1 MEIGVWIVTGLVLAV
16 LTVVVFVVWRAV
28 SETHGD
34 RLVVENVLKVREP
47 GRVRIRYGV
56 HGLRPFTWGRDASM
70 LVRVPVEYAG
80 VDLSPASLV
89 ETGIRMQQL
98 LGYDGVEC
106 RTPRPRW
113 REWRLVR

>member
-1 MEIGVWIVTGLVLAV
+1 
-16 LTVVVFVVWRAV
+16 
-28 SETHGD
+28 
-34 RLVVENVLKVREP
+34 
-47 GRVRIRYGV
+47 
-56 HGLRPFTWGRDASM
+56 M

>member
-1 MEIGVWIVTGLVLAV
+1 MEIGVWIVIGLVLVTLA
-16 LTVVVFVVWRAV
+16 TVAFVVWRAV
-28 SETHGD
+28 SETRGD
-34 RLVVENVLKVREP
+34 RLVVENVLKIRET

-56 HGLRPFTWGRDASM
+56 QGLRPFTWGRDTSM
-70 LVRVPVEYAG
+70 VVRVPVEYAG

-98 LGYDGVEC
+98 LSYDGVEC